1 MCRWKMDYLD
11 CRTVSISN
19 RISVKKSLRI
29 QIFLSDFSWGEWG
42 KEFMCPNGTRITQ
55 CQLCVEPDQG
65 DGDDT
70 AVKCNYHGLIDKDSR
85 EKRTKFNCWI
95 ILDSFLYLNWSY
107 VFSLSNLYSRN
118 PFFHCNTYLFFI
130 EILQWLDRRLV
141 WRTTLN
147 NFNWE

>member
-1 MCRWKMDYLD
+1 MDYLD

-70 AVKCNYHGLIDKDSR
+70 AANNLNCKCSNGETLFGDGTNWGSWNGWTTTCDKGICALQTR
-85 EKRTKFNCWI
+85 VEKPQENGDDTA
-95 ILDSFLYLNWSY
+95 LND
-107 VFSLSNLYSRN
+107 VIFTCCPL
-118 PFFHCNTYLFFI
+118 
-130 EILQWLDRRLV
+130 
-141 WRTTLN
+141 
-147 NFNWE
+147 